1 MPNFKKSNGFK
12 MKGFSQ
18 HQTSGLKA
26 KSDDKL
32 KKQGKDPYTK
42 KDYDFLKEQREERVK
57 STDYLEKLPTGP
69 RATKKKVKDDPRP
82 LSPGY
87 EDPIKI
93 QKVQREG
100 ITPHSQ
106 KFSKKARAKTQTV
119 PKPKKSTTTKHGQL
133 NDAEA
138 EYKTDKKLYEKS
150 KKKSPNKKKDLPK
163 EHKTTG
169 YTPPPAGSQK
179 EKAQHTR
186 EGRSVGRR
194 YSRGYHEVMEKRGME
209 MYGRPDKKT
218 KSSKKKSPNK
228 SVTDS
233 VNRGNTDVKKVKV
246 IKEKN
251 TIDVKDDK
259 GKVVVKNL
267 PRNKK
272 IEELQ
277 KNQKKHTLK
286 DKTQENIKRI
296 KANAHPFVKTI
307 SGFVDSIKGAKT
319 GQNKA

>member
-1 MPNFKKSNGFK
+1 MAFR

-18 HQTSGLKA
+18 HKTAGLT
-26 KSDDKL
+26 
-32 KKQGKDPYTK
+32 KKQGKDPYTE
-42 KDYDFLKEQREERVK
+42 KDYDFLKKQREERVK

-69 RATKKKVKDDPRP
+69 RAIKKQVKQNDDVP

-93 QKVQREG
+93 QRLQREG
-100 ITPHSQ
+100 LTPDSQ
-106 KFSKKARAKTQTV
+106 KFHKKAKAKTQKV

-138 EYKTDKKLYEKS
+138 EYQTDKKLYEKS
-150 KKKSPNKKKDLPK
+150 RKSSPNKQKPK
-163 EHKTTG
+163 
-169 YTPPPAGSQK
+169 
-179 EKAQHTR
+179 R
-186 EGRSVGRR
+186 
-194 YSRGYHEVMEKRGME
+194 
-209 MYGRPDKKT
+209 
-218 KSSKKKSPNK
+218 SKKSKSTHKVHSKSGKVEKMGLGGTKVTSNKKQFNFGGSPAK

-233 VNRGNTDVKKVKV
+233 VNRGNTDAKKVKV

-251 TIDVKDDK
+251 TIDIKDDK

-277 KNQKKHTLK
+277 KKQKKHTLK

-307 SGFVDSIKGAKT
+307 SGFVDSLKGAKT
-319 GQNKA
+319 GQSKA